1 MLGYDYKI
9 DYNAFMETSYRI
21 LLGLHV
27 IIAGK

>member
-9 DYNAFMETSYRI
+9 DYNAFMEASYRI